1 MNWKTFRICYLGL
14 AAAAATLYPGGTVLI
29 TESGEMIEIGSPLWF
44 DRVQLDRA
52 SHLDPHRIINKLQF
66 AELAGG
72 SPEELP
78 PIDWYQPLSE
88 PIFDQDAVQYPSF
101 FMPVA

>member
-1 MNWKTFRICYLGL
+1 MKLIWFRHLYMGL
-14 AAAAATLYPGGTVLI
+14 AAGAALFLPGGTVVI

-44 DRVQLDRA
+44 NGVELDRA
-52 SHLDPHRIINKLQF
+52 TRLDPHRIINKLQF

-78 PIDWYQPLSE
+78 PFDWYQPLSE
-88 PIFDQDAVQYPSF
+88 PIFDHDVVQHPSF
-101 FMPVA
+101 VMPVA